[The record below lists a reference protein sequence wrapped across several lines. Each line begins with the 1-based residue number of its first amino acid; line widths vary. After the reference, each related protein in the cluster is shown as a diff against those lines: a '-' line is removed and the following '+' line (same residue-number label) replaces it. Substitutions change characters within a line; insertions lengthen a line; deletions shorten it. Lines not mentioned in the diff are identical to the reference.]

1 MADRLLMEAG
11 KLIVSKEGKD
21 ASDPALTPGDM
32 MFNSDWLF
40 TGTII
45 AAGVY
50 IDSSNYQFGPESDTQ
65 GYRAR
70 EYTDDTFAHVVNF
83 PTLPYVPTVLLMPLG
98 DSRYWNEFG
107 MLLMGCHKQWGGTG
121 GDIRDGPITVSNS
134 QITIPRLRQGNSPY
148 RKYREDFLWVVM
160 GM

>member
-40 TGTII
+40 SGTII
-45 AAGVY
+45 AAGVHVDTASY
-50 IDSSNYQFGPESDTQ
+50 GFAKSFAEDGFRVNEGTSDT
-65 GYRAR
+65 
-70 EYTDDTFAHVVNF
+70 YTQVINF
-83 PTLPYVPTVLLMPLG
+83 PEQNYVPTVLLIPLG
-98 DSRYWNEFG
+98 DSRYWSDFG
-107 MLLMGCHKQWGGTG
+107 MLLLAPGAFSATTSLV
-121 GDIRDGPITVSNS
+121 RDAPITVTYS
-134 QITIPRLRQGNSPY
+134 QIIIPRVRNVGNGW
-148 RKYREDFLWVVM
+148 RTREDFIYVVM